1 MRCIKTTVLV
11 TFIPK
16 HFNTMKKS
24 FIYSSKSTKMEEMK
38 DNNLVHV
45 IPS

>member
-1 MRCIKTTVLV
+1 ME
-11 TFIPK
+11 
-16 HFNTMKKS
+16 KS

-45 IPS
+45 IPNWVIYYTDFIKSLNLIW